1 MCADVKVMTFDCGS
15 QIGIMV
21 ADRHNEHTVRIEL
34 EHALP
39 PRSAASQY
47 CLAAAVW
54 QPSRTD
60 LEREHVRRFGRSAL
74 VTTRLSVPAMQ
85 VRCTP

>member
-1 MCADVKVMTFDCGS
+1 MCADVKVMTFDCES

-21 ADRHNEHTVRIEL
+21 ADQHIEHAVRIEL

-54 QPSRTD
+54 QRSRTN
-60 LEREHVRRFGRSAL
+60 LEWEHLRGFGRSAL
-74 VTTRLSVPAMQ
+74 GQVLLSRPPGRHV
-85 VRCTP
+85 CC